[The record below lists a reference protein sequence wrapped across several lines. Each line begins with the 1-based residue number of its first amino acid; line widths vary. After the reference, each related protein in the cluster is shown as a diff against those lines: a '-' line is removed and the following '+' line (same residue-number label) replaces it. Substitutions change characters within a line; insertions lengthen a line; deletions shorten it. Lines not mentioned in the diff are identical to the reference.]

1 MRTSVRRRRPPS
13 EGTFSTVRDSL
24 RDSGQSGREP
34 TRLGEGRAN
43 RCSMD
48 YIARHFGRPDLT
60 LHAMAGTLEVS
71 PRYLQLLLEEAGT
84 SFTNAVNKARL
95 DQAHALL
102 SECVHRIKPG

>member
-1 MRTSVRRRRPPS
+1 
-13 EGTFSTVRDSL
+13 
-24 RDSGQSGREP
+24 
-34 TRLGEGRAN
+34 
-43 RCSMD
+43 MD